1 MNRLPPHFLPH
12 QVRVAAFKI
21 GGGLGG
27 GHAPARDVDAFVVDE
42 TQAIVGIDGKDT
54 VSSANVSTQ
63 FDELAPLGSRVT
75 LWPGTGIER
84 TSTIVKITRFQHPTL
99 PWHQVLWLK

>member
-1 MNRLPPHFLPH
+1 MNRLPAHFTPHA
-12 QVRVAAFKI
+12 VRIAAYKA

-27 GHAPARDVDAFVVDE
+27 GHAPARDVDASVVDE

-54 VSSANVSTQ
+54 ISSANVSTN

-75 LWPGTGIER
+75 LWPGTDIER
-84 TSTIVKITRFQHPTL
+84 TSTVVKITRFQHPTL